1 MKVILLSDVKGTGK
15 KDQILEVSDG
25 YARNFLLPRKLAR
38 EATNE
43 ALNAIDTAKRAA
55 KHRDDV
61 KREQAEQQAR
71 ELKGKVV
78 IVKMR
83 AGENGKLYGSVTN
96 ELIADAMLAQHGVEV
111 DKRRIEPE
119 ECGWRPRSVS
129 ITPRK
134 ASFVRPCASRCWV
147 ASTMALTL
155 SIRT

>member
-96 ELIADAMLAQHGVEV
+96 ELIADAMLAQGV
-111 DKRRIEPE
+111 
-119 ECGWRPRSVS
+119 
-129 ITPRK
+129 
-134 ASFVRPCASRCWV
+134 AY
-147 ASTMALTL
+147 
-155 SIRT
+155 

>member
-71 ELKGKVV
+71 ELKGSVPFPL
-78 IVKMR
+78 MSLSQR
-83 AGENGKLYGSVTN
+83 AKT
-96 ELIADAMLAQHGVEV
+96 
-111 DKRRIEPE
+111 
-119 ECGWRPRSVS
+119 
-129 ITPRK
+129 
-134 ASFVRPCASRCWV
+134 ASC
-147 ASTMALTL
+147 TAL
-155 SIRT
+155 

>member
-38 EATNE
+38 EANE

-111 DKRRIEPE
+111 DKRKIELE
-119 ECGWRPRSVS
+119 EPVKAVGQVLATVRLAAGVS
-129 ITPRK
+129 TRMI
-134 ASFVRPCASRCWV
+134 VNIV
-147 ASTMALTL
+147 AEEK
-155 SIRT
+155 